1 MVVKCEICGR
11 EFKTTQGLRGHK
23 TFVHQMTGSSKP
35 RATSAIEQLTST
47 LKLLDERLSSLH
59 KRVDKQT
66 EQQKRLGEYIITDG
80 AYCRVKDPRI
90 NECKHDLEQLAERYE
105 KLSRFI
111 QYELAGIQDDILWEV
126 CLLRPE
132 LRSRSQKL
140 K

>member
-66 EQQKRLGEYIITDG
+66 EQQKRLGEYIITDE

-90 NECKHDLEQLAERYE
+90 NECKYGLEQLTERYE
-105 KLSRFI
+105 ELSRFI

-132 LRSRSQKL
+132 FKRRSHKL